1 MKKRKWLWG
10 FAALPFIGLPLI
22 AQETKPQE
30 AANPAAAPAPDKPP
44 AANVPVTPATAAPSA
59 DTPEPVSDEQQRPA
73 DEKISADN
81 SLSFPVDI

>member
-1 MKKRKWLWG
+1 MKRKKWLWG

-22 AQETKPQE
+22 AQETAPP
-30 AANPAAAPAPDKPP
+30 PAREAPAPAADTQPAAPP
-44 AANVPVTPATAAPSA
+44 AATPATTAPA
-59 DTPEPVSDEQQRPA
+59 VDKPEPVSTEEQRPA